1 MDGIDMMRL
10 MGVLRRALREMKAN
24 SCRVRLST
32 YRIMVVLASVDGPL
46 SAYAVA
52 RRCGFPLE
60 SGRVLLHLAQVSG
73 MVERVRTDDGVV
85 WRLSTAGGEELGRL
99 VGVALAQDEE
109 EARSVLPCPA
119 PAPVRRV
126 ARRGGRR

>member
-85 WRLSTAGGEELGRL
+85 WRLSAAGGEELGRL

-119 PAPVRRV
+119 PVPVRRV
-126 ARRGGRR
+126 SRRGRR